1 MLLKNKDKYNI
12 MYDNINTPPWMQ
24 GPKPKNLQELREERM
39 RLEELQRIKKLKQ
52 VDVQRKQAERQERIR
67 QLKIL
72 GGGIVKTIQAGHQKI
87 SAFEQSRRQAKP
99 IIGQIRK
106 KKSIYD

>member
-1 MLLKNKDKYNI
+1 

-24 GPKPKNLQELREERM
+24 GPKPKSLQELREERM
-39 RLEELQRIKKLKQ
+39 R
-52 VDVQRKQAERQERIR
+52 
-67 QLKIL
+67 QLKVL